1 MLKRLF
7 EFYLGIWYNMIYNSF
22 VKKYDIVLQV
32 YRDRETCLRID
43 GGFCSR
49 KPIVTVGTWSQ
60 EFNLAREYYFKW

>member
-1 MLKRLF
+1 
-7 EFYLGIWYNMIYNSF
+7 MIYNSF
-22 VKKYDIVLQV
+22 VKKYDIFLQV